1 MCLGTRITLF
11 ASLHTS
17 PEISKSSAHKYSST
31 AAKAAGASAVTLKPW
46 VPYLMYLPIL
56 PIGKV
61 IPALSD

>member
-31 AAKAAGASAVTLKPW
+31 AAKAAGASAVTLKP
-46 VPYLMYLPIL
+46 
-56 PIGKV
+56 
-61 IPALSD
+61 